1 MAVRPADCRACS
13 VLPTAVYTSLR
24 GFAEAVAIFRSTPA
38 AVREA
43 YAPSTPGSD
52 KAAPHTRY
60 VIQITVKKESQVHES
75 TQLPPTGSWTGCR

>member
-43 YAPSTPGSD
+43 YAPTAPGSD
-52 KAAPHTRY
+52 TVAPHTRY
-60 VIQITVKKESQVHES
+60 VIQITVWKVSQVHES
-75 TQLPPTGSWTGCR
+75 TQRLPTGSWTGCQ

>member
-24 GFAEAVAIFRSTPA
+24 GFVEAVAIFRSTPA

-43 YAPSTPGSD
+43 YAPNAPGSD
-52 KAAPHTRY
+52 TAAPHTRC
-60 VIQITVKKESQVHES
+60 VIQITVWKESLVHES